1 MQEVVWSRKRTIEK
15 RFYFGCFIHESYTN
29 FLKICIFAV
38 ARADT
43 KSAKK
48 RMVVRFFERRR
59 QCVKYGEMG
68 VIVPVVSTTQKDHPT
83 GWSFLRGGGF
93 CVGIDRN
100 AHSSPRYGT
109 SGARRDMVVVNS

>member
-48 RMVVRFFERRR
+48 RMVVRFFERRI

-68 VIVPVVSTTQKDHPT
+68 VIVPVVSTKKPAILVFAGFFIFRTRILHEFW
-83 GWSFLRGGGF
+83 GMCGMVLSFYF
-93 CVGIDRN
+93 VEDRK
-100 AHSSPRYGT
+100 
-109 SGARRDMVVVNS
+109 

>member
-38 ARADT
+38 ACADT
-43 KSAKK
+43 KNTKK

-59 QCVKYGEMG
+59 
-68 VIVPVVSTTQKDHPT
+68 
-83 GWSFLRGGGF
+83 
-93 CVGIDRN
+93 
-100 AHSSPRYGT
+100 
-109 SGARRDMVVVNS
+109 